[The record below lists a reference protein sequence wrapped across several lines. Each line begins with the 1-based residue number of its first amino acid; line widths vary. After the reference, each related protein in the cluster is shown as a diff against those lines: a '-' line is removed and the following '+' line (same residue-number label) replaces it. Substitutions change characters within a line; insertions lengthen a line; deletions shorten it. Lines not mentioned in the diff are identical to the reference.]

1 MINMLYVKTVRR
13 AVGILAAVLA
23 AMFPLQGAAETGTFS
38 FYFTPEA
45 ANNSRVEYAG
55 SKATFSINGTETAL
69 PLSSNSTSIRS
80 VSATSSDNSQS
91 VTMTFSTNAAI
102 YKGTNWS
109 QRYGFR
115 ISSGG
120 TTTTTMTFKS
130 SDPQAPIK
138 AIRMKGTQYSSDKI
152 DNSSK
157 LPSAPSG
164 LTWISDNASQPT
176 FTLTLSEPAQEVTL
190 QSSSQAYLQQLD
202 VDLDVP
208 FASPELLTYDERGSA
223 DEYIINSVGLTP
235 YFVDNT
241 LHHVSPQAI
250 VALRIPDGCATKTYS
265 VLQQN
270 GTQTVTQSLE
280 RPVVYYTVDGTDP
293 DTDSPEGGAVNYS
306 RYLSSDGILYFHI
319 PELDPEKEYTFKARC
334 QSKGGEL
341 GAVTEFKV
349 RRLTADPAQEI
360 VFDQSEGKVNKN
372 GSVYEYITLSAAEL
386 RRPESAGNGN
396 ISWMFY
402 NQDLGQAAATR
413 GLQNGQYTTE
423 KSTRIWMATD
433 AAKLPQGNTSSVKF
447 TKTNDGID
455 FDSERTVYLHYW
467 NEAAD
472 YVPAGFSSSLVKT
485 SVVVVPIK
493 GYAPVEVDDISDLIA
508 RSGLAEGDE
517 RRIADG
523 TMVRF
528 SRQLTVTGV
537 HTTALNSSFMY
548 GWDGSSYLKLIARGS
563 GDNHFAADYY
573 GTRVAGA
580 DDAASLRKVIP
591 AGLAGYWS
599 ENDGMYQ
606 LMIKD
611 VGYDLRS
618 FMPDA
623 VSDESEAY
631 RPADVTQLTMDLF
644 NSHVELRDAVGT
656 SRGTVM
662 DHAGNEIDVTL
673 RFNDITEGQPETAG
687 APYCGWGYSVSTP
700 ITEGRRY
707 RIRGYAGNTLNT
719 GQGAASA
726 RMAIFPENI
735 TAEYPGPEVQFAYG
749 NRIEPGDIRIINPDI
764 NLKPYVSDQ
773 EVDRQAAFEYST
785 SADGGTTWSGWTAMP
800 ADMLT
805 VTVESG
811 TPYTVRFRASYGDGI
826 YGWNIPAY
834 TFTLFSADDTGSIAD
849 FKEAFLNDAGDVDAA
864 KFAAGKDAF
873 RRMTG
878 QAVVEERTEYYLYLR
893 DNTPDAGSRNHILVY
908 NANGWSNAPT
918 VNDGASTRSL
928 EAGDVITRFAMI
940 PDLTPQGNLRLNAT
954 GYARTFEVVSGAAPE
969 PSTRHDITLTG
980 TAPEDENEWVDDDNY
995 YKKVNI
1001 ARQEN
1006 RMLHFRISNVRI
1018 ASRHNPQWDEVAG
1031 SEDADGVRRDA
1042 EGFVVDPEVYT
1053 LMMGDADNDA
1063 VGDGRLDIRF
1073 NVFTSRRQGFTT
1085 SYSPDASYVVEG
1097 VVVRDAQSDRS
1108 SRFSP
1113 SGFSIALLDARLADT
1128 ALKPEAVMF
1137 DGVDVAEG
1145 SPFDVLHTG
1154 VVTIRLS
1161 DQANSQARVYYT
1173 LDGSDPLTN
1182 TARQLYDPA
1191 KGIQLPVDASVITLR
1206 AYAVWPGAN
1215 PSEVVERTFRRESR
1229 TVEYIRELVGP
1240 SAEEGVPYSFNGLVR
1255 VVATGGD
1262 YMFVRGLVGHYLPI
1276 HRVGNAGES
1285 AWQGYAPGQYLTTFV
1300 SEVEKVGEG
1309 ESRTV
1314 RGVHVTDA
1322 MAPFMGAPSDDA
1334 PQQISIEPD
1343 VITTVTD
1350 ANVRRLVT
1358 LTGVTL
1364 KGEEFEV
1371 DDTDAQAIV
1380 TQWQLTEDRGH
1391 GKQVFVNNSVLEF
1404 DMSDAGKTEYSTSL
1418 FNVTGFVMLSAEGEL
1433 ELWPIKVDRLDAVK
1447 APEVTLE
1454 GGDAVMSDGGL
1465 GLTVATFY
1473 PSTDVTL
1480 TYTGRYPD
1488 DVTIY
1493 YVFTPD
1499 ESAPADD
1506 VKWNVYGQP
1515 FTVASDA
1522 YLHAYATVPGLE
1534 ASAHTHVQFVR
1545 DLPAGHIDF
1554 KVTPGNGS
1562 VTVALVPAGDLGD
1575 DDYTI
1580 LYNIDGSKP
1589 STVYTD
1595 AFILTA
1601 SATVYAV
1608 LSRGGHHG
1616 TVERA
1621 YIAVPEAVTPDLP
1634 AADDR
1639 ISGGVTY
1646 RIVEAADGSL
1656 LVELIPVDELAA
1668 GSYTIRY
1675 ATEAGKTPDAVYSDP
1690 FPIPESGLV
1699 VARLEEDGKVAGQI
1713 HTLNVWMLTP
1723 SAIDSVGADAA
1734 AGVKVEGSAII
1745 APAGSEVYD
1754 LTGRRVATSG
1764 LGRGVYIVRL
1774 ADGTA
1779 VKAIVR

>member
-1 MINMLYVKTVRR
+1 
-13 AVGILAAVLA
+13 
-23 AMFPLQGAAETGTFS
+23 
-38 FYFTPEA
+38 
-45 ANNSRVEYAG
+45 
-55 SKATFSINGTETAL
+55 
-69 PLSSNSTSIRS
+69 
-80 VSATSSDNSQS
+80 
-91 VTMTFSTNAAI
+91 
-102 YKGTNWS
+102 
-109 QRYGFR
+109 
-115 ISSGG
+115 
-120 TTTTTMTFKS
+120 MTFKS
-130 SDPQAPIK
+130 SDPQAPIT
-138 AIRMKGTQYSSDKI
+138 AIHMKGTQYSSDKI
-152 DNSSK
+152 ENISK
-157 LPSAPSG
+157 LPSAPAG
-164 LTWISDNASQPT
+164 LTWVSDNASQPT
-176 FTLTLSEPAQEVTL
+176 FTLELSEPTQEITL
-190 QSSSQAYLQQLD
+190 ETTSATAYLQQLD
-202 VDLDVP
+202 VDLEVP
-208 FASPELLTYDERGSA
+208 FESPELLTYDERGSV
-223 DEYIINSVGLTP
+223 DEYIINTVGSTP

-250 VALRIPDGCATKTYS
+250 VALRIPDGCDTKTYS
-265 VLQQN
+265 VRQLN
-270 GTQTVTQSLE
+270 GTSTVTQSLE

-293 DTDSPEGGAVNYS
+293 DTGSPEGGDVNYN
-306 RYLSSDGILYFHI
+306 RYVSNDRILYFHI
-319 PELDPEKEYTFKARC
+319 PELEPEKEYTFKARC

-349 RRLTADPAQEI
+349 KRLTADPAQEI
-360 VFDQSEGKVNKN
+360 VFDQSKGKVNKN
-372 GSVYEYITLSAAEL
+372 GPIYEYITLSAAQL
-386 RRPESAGNGN
+386 RRPEGGGNGN
-396 ISWMFY
+396 ICWMFY
-402 NQDLGQAAATR
+402 RQDIGQAAATK
-413 GLQNGQYTTE
+413 GLMNEQYIKEQNAT
-423 KSTRIWMATD
+423 IWMATD
-433 AAKLPQGNTSSVKF
+433 DAQLPGGTTSSVKF
-447 TKTNDGID
+447 TTTNDGTR
-455 FDSERTVYLHYW
+455 FDSEQTVYLHYW

-472 YVPAGFSSSLVKT
+472 YVPAGFQSSPVKT

-493 GYAPVEVDDISDLIA
+493 GYAPVEVDDISDLIE
-508 RSGLAEGDE
+508 RSGLPEGDE

-548 GWDGSSYLKLIARGS
+548 GWDGSSYLKFVARGT
-563 GDNHFAADYY
+563 GDNHFAAGYY
-573 GTRVAGA
+573 GTRVTGV

-611 VGYDLRS
+611 VGYDLRP

-623 VSDESEAY
+623 VSDESEMY
-631 RPADVTQLTMDLF
+631 RPADVTSLTMDLF
-644 NSHVELRDAVGT
+644 NNHVELRDAVGT

-662 DHAGNEIDVTL
+662 DHDGNEIDVTL

-700 ITEGRRY
+700 ITEGSRY

-719 GQGAASA
+719 GQGTASA

-735 TAEYPGPEVQFAYG
+735 TAEYPGPDVQFAYG

-764 NLKPYVSDQ
+764 NLKPYVSG
-773 EVDRQAAFEYST
+773 EGFDRQAAFEYST
-785 SADGGTTWSGWTAMP
+785 SADGGVTWSRWTAMP
-800 ADMLT
+800 ADQLT

-811 TPYTVRFRASYGDGI
+811 TPYTIRFRTVWGDGI
-826 YGWNIPAY
+826 YGWNIPVY
-834 TFTLFSADDTGSIAD
+834 KFTLFSAEDTGSIAD
-849 FKEAFLNDAGDVDAA
+849 FKGAFLDDAGDVDAG
-864 KFAAGKDAF
+864 KFAAGKDSF

-893 DNTPDAGSRNHILVY
+893 DNTPHAGSRNHILVY
-908 NANGWSNAPT
+908 NANGWSNAPV

-954 GYARTFEVVSGAAPE
+954 GYARTFEVVSGATAE

-980 TAPEDENEWVDDDNY
+980 TSPEDENEWVDDDNY
-995 YKKVNI
+995 YKKISI
-1001 ARQEN
+1001 ARQDN
-1006 RMLHFRISNVRI
+1006 RMLHFRVSNVRI
-1018 ASRHNPQWDEVAG
+1018 ASRPNPQWEEVAD

-1042 EGFVVDPEVYT
+1042 EGFVVDPLVYT
-1053 LMMGDADNDA
+1053 LIMGDADDDA

-1085 SYSPDASYVVEG
+1085 SYSPDANYVVEG

-1108 SRFSP
+1108 ARFSP

-1137 DGVDVAEG
+1137 DGVEVAEG
-1145 SPFDVLHTG
+1145 TPFDVLHTG
-1154 VVTIRLS
+1154 VVTLRLS
-1161 DQANSQARVYYT
+1161 DKANSQARVYYT
-1173 LDGSDPLTN
+1173 LDGSDPLAN

-1191 KGIQLPVDASVITLR
+1191 SGIQLPFDASVITLR

-1240 SAEEGVPYSFNGLVR
+1240 SAEEGVPYNFNGLVR

-1276 HRVGNAGES
+1276 HRVSDAGGAQSS
-1285 AWQGYAPGQYLTTFV
+1285 AWSGYAPGQYLNSFV
-1300 SEVEKVGEG
+1300 CEVEKVGEG

-1314 RGVHVTDA
+1314 RGVRVTDA
-1322 MAPFMGAPSDDA
+1322 MAPFMGDPVDEVR
-1334 PQQISIEPD
+1334 QQISIEPD

-1350 ANVRRLVT
+1350 ASVRRLVT

-1364 KGEEFEV
+1364 RGEEFEM

-1391 GKQVFVNNSVLEF
+1391 GKQVSVNNRVLDF
-1404 DMSDAGKTEYSTSL
+1404 DMSEAGKTEYSTSL
-1418 FNVTGFVMLSAEGEL
+1418 FNVTGFVMLSASGEL
-1433 ELWPIKVDRLDAVK
+1433 ELWPIKVDRIDAVK

-1454 GGDAVMSDGGL
+1454 GGDAAMGDGGL

-1473 PSTDVTL
+1473 PSTEVTL

-1499 ESAPADD
+1499 ESAPADN

-1515 FTVASDA
+1515 FTVASDT

-1562 VTVALVPAGDLGD
+1562 VTVALVPADDLGD
-1575 DDYTI
+1575 EAYTI
-1580 LYNIDGSKP
+1580 LYSIDGGKP
-1589 STVYTD
+1589 SIAYTGP
-1595 AFILTA
+1595 FTLTA

-1608 LSRGGHHG
+1608 LSYGGHSG

-1621 YIAVPEAVTPDLP
+1621 YIVVPEATTPGQP
-1634 AADDR
+1634 APDDK

-1646 RIVEAADGSL
+1646 RIVETADGSM
-1656 LVELIPVDELAA
+1656 LVELMPVDDLDA

-1675 ATEAGKTPDAVYSDP
+1675 ATEAGKCPDVVYTAP

-1699 VARLEEDGKVAGQI
+1699 VARLEENGKAAGQI
-1713 HTLNVWMLTP
+1713 QTLNVWMLTP

-1734 AGVKVEGSAII
+1734 CGVRVEGSAII

-1754 LTGRRVATSG
+1754 LSGRRVAGSG

-1779 VKAIVR
+1779 VKAVVR